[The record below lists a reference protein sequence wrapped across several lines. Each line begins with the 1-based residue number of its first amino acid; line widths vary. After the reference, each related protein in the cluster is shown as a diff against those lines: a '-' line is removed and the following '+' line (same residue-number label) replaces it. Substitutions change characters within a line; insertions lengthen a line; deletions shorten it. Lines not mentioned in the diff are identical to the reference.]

1 MSPHSPL
8 LAFGPISPATPGP
21 LYEQLILAVKREV
34 VAGRLKPGDALPSLR
49 GLAADLMVSLITV
62 KRAYEELER
71 DGVIYSRQGLGA
83 FVSATGLDQ
92 VRDEKIK
99 ATATALREAVASAR
113 AAGLPDRAVRHA
125 QPCRWR
131 PGCRHRWWRYH
142 HPP

>member
-1 MSPHSPL
+1 MTPPSPL

-34 VAGRLKPGDALPSLR
+34 AAGRLKPGDPLPSLR

-83 FVSATGLDQ
+83 FVAATGLDQ

-99 ATATALREAVASAR
+99 SADRALREALAAAR
-113 AAGLPDRAVRHA
+113 AAGLADADVESMLRTIIEN
-125 QPCRWR
+125 
-131 PGCRHRWWRYH
+131 GGGES
-142 HPP
+142 

>member
-1 MSPHSPL
+1 

-21 LYEQLILAVKREV
+21 LYEQLIPAVKREV

-83 FVSATGLDQ
+83 FVAATGLDQ

-99 ATATALREAVASAR
+99 ATDTALREAVASAR
-113 AAGLPDRAVRHA
+113 AAGLPDTEVKNMLRKIIED
-125 QPCRWR
+125 
-131 PGCRHRWWRYH
+131 GGGES
-142 HPP
+142 

>member
-83 FVSATGLDQ
+83 FVAATGLDQ

-99 ATATALREAVASAR
+99 ATDTALREAVASAR
-113 AAGLPDRAVRHA
+113 AAGLADAEV
-125 QPCRWR
+125 QTMLQKIIED
-131 PGCRHRWWRYH
+131 GGGES
-142 HPP
+142 